1 MLLIILCKVVWR
13 ISLNGESI
21 PNNKSVLIFLH
32 MLLKLSR
39 LYFPP
44 SVDHFLVLL
53 YLVINS
59 SVCLGFCE
67 NFVDVLH
74 RFLEELHEGW
84 LGITN
89 IV

>member
-1 MLLIILCKVVWR
+1 
-13 ISLNGESI
+13 
-21 PNNKSVLIFLH
+21 

-59 SVCLGFCE
+59 SVCWGFCE
-67 NFVDVLH
+67 NFVDVVH

-89 IV
+89 IVETILSVGCTIFTHHSYH